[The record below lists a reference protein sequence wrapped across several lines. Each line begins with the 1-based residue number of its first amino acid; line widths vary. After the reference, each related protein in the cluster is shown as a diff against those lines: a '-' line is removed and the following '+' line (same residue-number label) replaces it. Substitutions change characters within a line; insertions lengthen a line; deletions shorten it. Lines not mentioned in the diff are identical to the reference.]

1 MKSRTQSIL
10 LPALVLTAAL
20 ALVIQSARQTAGPAP
35 LAAYSLGSGPT
46 VVLVHGLGSRVEDW
60 LPVARKLARTHRV
73 VLAQL
78 PGHGE
83 SAMPEPLTLDR
94 AAAALAATLAAEGR
108 GPVTLVGHSIGGL
121 VAARVALDQP
131 ARVRS
136 LVLIETALKP
146 AMPEGERL
154 GLLEMLDRDYEGL
167 VHAAYTSFG
176 RDSAQGEKLA
186 EEAEQQDPTMMKP
199 WIRLALTAD
208 LSLAAADL
216 RVPVTAVWSD
226 RSWPAD
232 QPWPDAARELG
243 YERVPRVEPVRM
255 VGCGHFVMLDEPAA
269 VARLIARVAG
279 GEGEVREAG
288 TRR

>member
-1 MKSRTQSIL
+1 
-10 LPALVLTAAL
+10 
-20 ALVIQSARQTAGPAP
+20 
-35 LAAYSLGSGPT
+35 
-46 VVLVHGLGSRVEDW
+46 
-60 LPVARKLARTHRV
+60 

-83 SAMPEPLTLDR
+83 SVMQEPLTLDR
-94 AAAALAATLAAEGR
+94 AAAALAATLVSEGH

-131 ARVRS
+131 SRVRA

-176 RDSAQGEKLA
+176 RDSTQGAALA
-186 EEAEQQDPTMMKP
+186 AKAEQQDPNMMKP

-216 RVPVTAVWSD
+216 RVPVIAVWSD

-232 QPWPDAARELG
+232 ETWPDAARELG
-243 YERVPRVEPVRM
+243 YERVPRVDPVRM
-255 VGCGHFVMLDEPAA
+255 TGCGHFVMLDEPAA
-269 VARLIARVAG
+269 VARLIAHAAG
-279 GEGEVREAG
+279 GEGEVREAA
-288 TRR
+288 TRH